1 MDQLLGK
8 HNLLKLT
15 QEEIEDLTRPTSV
28 KEIESKLISFP
39 NRKYQ
44 VQMGLLMNITK
55 HLRKK
60 LNQFSRSSFRG

>member
-44 VQMGLLMNITK
+44 VQMGLMNITK